1 MKKIAIIDWD
11 ELKDRTPTHA
21 LVADVD
27 LVIVRFDDEV
37 SVMYGRCAHRGALM
51 SDGFVKGDN
60 LICGVHFWDYRLD
73 TGVSEY
79 NHSETLPKLRGLR
92 HILSLTLEIPIRV
105 SFRITPVPA
114 TNLTSNLFAGWQRKA

>member
-1 MKKIAIIDWD
+1 
-11 ELKDRTPTHA
+11 
-21 LVADVD
+21 
-27 LVIVRFDDEV
+27 VIVRFDDAV

-79 NHSETLPKLRGLR
+79 NHKETLPKFSSWVEDGEVRVDQE
-92 HILSLTLEIPIRV
+92 EIEAWASQHPQ
-105 SFRITPVPA
+105 PY
-114 TNLTSNLFAGWQRKA
+114 QRDAYQGVYQDHTGTKA